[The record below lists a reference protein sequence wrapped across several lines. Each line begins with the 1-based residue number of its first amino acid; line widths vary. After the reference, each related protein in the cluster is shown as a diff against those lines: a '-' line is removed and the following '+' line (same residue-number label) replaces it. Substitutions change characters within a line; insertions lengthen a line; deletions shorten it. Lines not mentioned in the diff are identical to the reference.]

1 MDGRGRALDTIF
13 VERIWLTVKYEPI
26 FLHDFQTIPE
36 VQQGLHDY
44 FQFSN
49 HQRLHQALDYKTP
62 A

>member
-1 MDGRGRALDTIF
+1 MDTIF